1 MSRRQGEAGVEEAAG
16 KTGERMVGGGDGAP
30 AVVASEAPKPADP
43 TPYD

>member
-1 MSRRQGEAGVEEAAG
+1 
-16 KTGERMVGGGDGAP
+16 VGGGDGAP

>member
-1 MSRRQGEAGVEEAAG
+1 MRRRG
-16 KTGERMVGGGDGAP
+16 GERTVGGGDGAP